1 MNITKVYLMS
11 WVYFVHGLV
20 LVCQSV
26 IRCMCQY
33 VSVFVYVH
41 VFALVCPFVI
51 GCCKSADLIYL
62 SLVSWHEYLLEMC
75 SVSTDGKRAS
85 PAIA

>member
-1 MNITKVYLMS
+1 MGSGDAHKSECTVCN
-11 WVYFVHGLV
+11 V

-33 VSVFVYVH
+33 VSVFVYAH

-62 SLVSWHEYLLEMC
+62 S
-75 SVSTDGKRAS
+75 
-85 PAIA
+85 

>member
-1 MNITKVYLMS
+1 MWGLEMPTRVNITQVYLMS
-11 WVYFVHGLV
+11 WVYFIHGFV

-51 GCCKSADLIYL
+51 GCCKSPDMIYL
-62 SLVSWHEYLLEMC
+62 SWVSWHPL
-75 SVSTDGKRAS
+75 
-85 PAIA
+85 